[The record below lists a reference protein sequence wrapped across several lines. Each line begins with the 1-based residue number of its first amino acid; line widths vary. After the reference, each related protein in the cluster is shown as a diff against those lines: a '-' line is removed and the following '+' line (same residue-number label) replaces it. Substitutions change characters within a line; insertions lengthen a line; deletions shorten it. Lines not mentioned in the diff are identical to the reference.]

1 MKKLT
6 VAVLMGGISAERKI
20 SLASGKQVIEALR
33 KSKKYEVRVYD
44 PKTDL
49 IRLIQDKDKID
60 LALPILHGPCGE
72 DGTIQG
78 LLELLQIPYGF
89 SNVLASALGMNKL
102 ISRKIFESAGLL
114 VPKYIAIEKNNQAL
128 ITLISNQI
136 PMTNDKMTKK
146 LDIRHLSIGYF
157 LDQLGIRSIRNSA
170 LVIKPNTQ
178 GSSVGVSICYNQE
191 ELEKGLKEAFKYD
204 ETVIVEE
211 YIKGIEITGGVLGQG
226 DNLLAFPIV
235 EIVPK
240 KQFFNYQAKY
250 NGTTEEII
258 PARISKQATKKAQ
271 EYAKKAHQILGCSGV
286 TRTDMIIRENSNSKF
301 ADIRILEI
309 NTIPGLTKESL
320 IPKAAKAAGISF
332 EDLLDKIINLA
343 LRKATLLPRNYTLEG
358 KHVSQKT

>member
-6 VAVLMGGISAERKI
+6 IAVLMGGISAEREI

-33 KSKKYEVRVYD
+33 KSKKYEVKVYD

-49 IRLIQDKDKID
+49 IRLIQDKNKID
-60 LALPILHGPCGE
+60 LALPILHGPYGE

-78 LLELLQIPYGF
+78 LLELLQVPYGF

-102 ISRKIFESAGLL
+102 LQRKLFEQAGLPVPRYKIINRSALASLLSGLRPSPSAGS
-114 VPKYIAIEKNNQAL
+114 P
-128 ITLISNQI
+128 
-136 PMTNDKMTKK
+136 PMRDE
-146 LDIRHLSIGYF
+146 S
-157 LDQLGIRSIRNSA
+157 SA
-170 LVIKPNTQ
+170 SLQYPLVIKPNTQ
-178 GSSVGVSICYNQE
+178 GSSVGVSICHNQE
-191 ELEKGLKEAFKYD
+191 ELKRGLKEAFKYD
-204 ETVIVEE
+204 EIVIVEE

-240 KQFFNYQAKY
+240 KQFFDFKAKY
-250 NGTTEEII
+250 NGTTNEIV

-271 EYAKKAHQILGCSGV
+271 EYAKRAHQILGCSGV
-286 TRTDMIIRENSNSKF
+286 TRTDMIIGNPKSE
-301 ADIRILEI
+301 IRNPKIRVLEI

-320 IPKAAKAAGISF
+320 IPKAARAAGISF

-343 LRKATLLPRNYTLEG
+343 LEG